1 MQKLGIHGQ
10 MNLSQSVD
18 PSQQRDARVLEV
30 IDDLCES
37 IQHGIMEVDFVRKI
51 NQLTISDEQKESE
64 VDVDYGIL
72 SS

>member
-1 MQKLGIHGQ
+1 MD
-10 MNLSQSVD
+10 LSQSVD

-51 NQLTISDEQKESE
+51 NQLTISDNEQKESNM
-64 VDVDYGIL
+64 DVDYGIL

>member
-10 MNLSQSVD
+10 MDLSQSVD

-51 NQLTISDEQKESE
+51 NQLTISDEQKESNM
-64 VDVDYGIL
+64 DVDYGIL